1 MYRGLLA
8 LLASNDV
15 SSERVDAANN
25 IEKKHRIGLQNARP
39 SRPTV
44 AEIYL
49 ETSYIWTVTLFKSD
63 LHFQI
68 RFWINLY
75 LAAAKF
81 SSDVPSMLMLK

>member
-1 MYRGLLA
+1 MFVPRISAKTFAIDG
-8 LLASNDV
+8 
-15 SSERVDAANN
+15 SSGDTTAVD
-25 IEKKHRIGLQNARP
+25 L
-39 SRPTV
+39 
-44 AEIYL
+44 YL